1 MSEQAGLRRELTLF
15 DATLIGVGSM
25 VGSGIFLDVPGLIA
39 TRVHGS
45 MLALAVWGVAAVVS
59 LAGALCFS
67 ELSSRMPSAGGQYV
81 YLREGLGPLSAFLY
95 GWASLLVIQTNA
107 IAAVA
112 LAFASYLT
120 PFIPL
125 TGAAL
130 KLVAI
135 GAILVLTLANARSL
149 RTGAITQDV
158 FSIAKG
164 LALAGLALICLW
176 PRGGGVGNLEPHWPE
191 AWNASLMGSF
201 GAALVGALWAYDG
214 WICIAMVAGEVERP
228 ARNLPQALLISTAIV
243 AALYCLAN
251 LGYFRMLSF
260 PVAQKSSLVAAEA
273 AQVAFPRWGRMIFA
287 GTVVVATFG
296 TAAAFILTCPRIYYA
311 MARDGLFFRFL
322 ARIDPRTSTP
332 AAAILLQGVIAAL
345 LTLTGGYIRL
355 FSNAMFAE
363 FLFYGLSVIALMNLR
378 RRTVPA
384 AREGAGGVEEPYRI
398 RLYPW
403 LPLGFLIFSGW
414 FVINMLVEDFRGT
427 APVAVLVLAGLP
439 VYWGWKVWGGRS
451 RRGDSRFDYRSPS

>member
-1 MSEQAGLRRELTLF
+1 MNQSTSELRRQLSLL

-45 MLALAVWGVAAVVS
+45 MLALGVWVVAGVVS

-67 ELSSRMPSAGGQYV
+67 ELSSRMPFAGGQFV

-120 PFIPL
+120 PFVPL
-125 TGAAL
+125 TGAGL
-130 KLVAI
+130 KVVAI
-135 GAILVLTLANARSL
+135 GAILVLTLANAKSL
-149 RTGAITQDV
+149 RTGAITQDI
-158 FSIAKG
+158 FSMAKG
-164 LALAGLALICLW
+164 LALGGLALICLW
-176 PRGGGVGNLEPHWPE
+176 PRGGSVVNLEPHWPE
-191 AWNASLMGSF
+191 AWNVSLVGSF

-228 ARNLPQALLISTAIV
+228 ARNLPRALLISTAIV
-243 AALYCLAN
+243 AALYGLAN

-260 PVAQKSSLVAAEA
+260 PVAQKTSLVAAEA
-273 AQVAFPRWGRMIFA
+273 AQVAFPRWGRTIFA
-287 GTVVVATFG
+287 GTVAVATFG

-322 ARIDPRTSTP
+322 ASVDPRTSTP
-332 AAAILLQGVIAAL
+332 AAAILLQGIIAAL

-363 FLFYGLSVIALMNLR
+363 FLFYGLSVIALMKLR
-378 RRTVPA
+378 RSPVPA
-384 AREGAGGVEEPYRI
+384 ARGDVGGIDEPYRI

-414 FVINMLVEDFRGT
+414 FVVNMLAQDFRGT
-427 APVAVLVLAGLP
+427 APVAVLLAAGLP
-439 VYWGWKVWGGRS
+439 VYWMWKTPRDRALTGPPAQ
-451 RRGDSRFDYRSPS
+451 SP